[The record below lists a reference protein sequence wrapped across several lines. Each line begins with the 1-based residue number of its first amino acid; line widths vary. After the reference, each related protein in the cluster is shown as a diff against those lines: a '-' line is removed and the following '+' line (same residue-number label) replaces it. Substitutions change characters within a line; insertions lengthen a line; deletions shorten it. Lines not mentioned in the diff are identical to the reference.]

1 MRLSIY
7 FFFFFLAYSTI
18 VLSQNIAIT
27 CEWSAGG
34 DGDDDRFWGIDHVV
48 DDRFVLV
55 GNTNSSGTEGGNI
68 PAFYGGR
75 DAVLAFVDNCQA
87 SAGRY
92 GGGGDDY
99 FRDVITTQDN
109 RIIAVGWSTSNEG
122 HASGNNGGE
131 DGWIIEFDGNSGG
144 YVTSNQ
150 IGGSEDERFYAV
162 KELGN
167 GFAAVGKK
175 PSQVNNSDDLWVV
188 RVNESF
194 NDNWQ
199 TRIGS
204 LGEDILYD
212 LEVAPNGDII
222 VVGTIAGDD
231 GELASLPLT
240 DLGGSDL
247 VVARLDGATGAIEW
261 IKSYGGTGEDQG
273 FSIVSTTNQD
283 GYIITGTSNSSSG
296 PNIAAFDSD
305 QPARGQRDLWILKID
320 QNGDDEWFK
329 RYGGNED
336 EAGRDII
343 AVDGGKYVIASYAES
358 NAVPVNFSYPS
369 ENRGDRDY
377 WLITI
382 NENGDAIGGATF
394 GGPGSDQ
401 AQAVASGPG
410 IDYLAIVGFSQGGG
424 QVSTHY
430 GGEHDGWVTVVQEE
444 LVEIDELTS
453 PPFYLKLYPNPIS
466 GSVLKMAWPDEHFSN
481 LDQLTITNAIGQKVI
496 ARSTM
501 LSSNKAEIDI
511 TSWKPGVYYFDV
523 YLESKKTFVCEKVV
537 VF

>member
-1 MRLSIY
+1 MRPFIY
-7 FFFFFLAYSTI
+7 IIFSFFVCSTAAI
-18 VLSQNIAIT
+18 SQNVTIT

-34 DGDDDRFWGIDHVV
+34 DGDNDRFWGIDHIAE
-48 DDRFVLV
+48 DRFVFV
-55 GNTNSSGTEGGNI
+55 GTTNSNGNEGGNI
-68 PAFYGGR
+68 PAFYGEN
-75 DAVLAFVDNCQA
+75 DAILGFIDNCQTSIA
-87 SAGRY
+87 RY
-92 GGGGDDY
+92 GGGGNDY
-99 FRDVITTQDN
+99 LRDVITTQDN
-109 RIIAVGWSTSNEG
+109 RIIAVGWSTSDEG
-122 HASGNNGGE
+122 HAPGNNGGE
-131 DGWIIEFDGNSGG
+131 DGWIIEFDINTGG

-150 IGGSEDERFYAV
+150 IRGSEDERFYAV

-188 RVNESF
+188 RVNESL

-273 FSIVSTTNQD
+273 FSIVSTANQD
-283 GYIITGTSNSSSG
+283 GYIIVGTSNSSSG
-296 PNIAAFDSD
+296 PNTAAFDSD

-320 QNGDDEWFK
+320 QNGDDQWFK

-358 NAVPVNFSYPS
+358 NAVPVDYSYPS

-377 WLITI
+377 WVIAI
-382 NENGDAIGGATF
+382 NESGQAVGGATF

-401 AQAVASGPG
+401 AQAVASGTG
-410 IDYLAIVGFSQGGG
+410 IDNLATVGFTEGGG
-424 QVSTHY
+424 QVSNHY
-430 GGEHDGWVTVVQEE
+430 GGQYDGWITVVQEE
-444 LVEIDELTS
+444 LVDVDELAVPTHS
-453 PPFYLKLYPNPIS
+453 LKLYPNPIS
-466 GSVLKMAWPDEHFSN
+466 GN
-481 LDQLTITNAIGQKVI
+481 LLQLEWSDGGLSSLGQLTVTNSIGQRILVRDSI
-496 ARSTM
+496 LASNST
-501 LSSNKAEIDI
+501 EIDI
-511 TSWKPGVYYFDV
+511 SGWKPGVYYFSI
-523 YLESKKTFVCEKVV
+523 YLKSDSTFIREKIVV
-537 VF
+537 L